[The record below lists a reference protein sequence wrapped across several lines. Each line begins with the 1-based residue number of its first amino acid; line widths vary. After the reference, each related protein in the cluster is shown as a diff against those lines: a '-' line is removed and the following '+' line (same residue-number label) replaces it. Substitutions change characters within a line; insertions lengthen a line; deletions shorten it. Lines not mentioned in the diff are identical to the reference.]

1 MSHEKAA
8 DKNMVESYVRK
19 DLPPE
24 QEVQFEAH
32 YFECPDCA
40 ETVALEQS
48 LLVSRPQPWWR
59 RAFPVLTPAT
69 AALLALVRAPAE
81 TRTASGAKP
90 SGWGWVWQR
99 PWSTAPALAAL
110 ALAGVTAYQALV
122 VIPALR
128 GQLRDTLLP
137 QPVASYVM
145 PPISR
150 GDARALKIPE
160 GVRFYTIYMDPT
172 WEGSFAAYLCSVQD
186 ESGSSRF
193 SIRLPG
199 PPPGKPV
206 QILMARSLL
215 PSGRYTVVI
224 RNAAETSNPEAELA
238 RYALVLKLD

>member
-1 MSHEKAA
+1 MNHTEAVSAGA
-8 DKNMVESYVRK
+8 VERYLLDQLSDSESEEFEQHFFDCLECAR
-19 DLPPE
+19 DLRAGVMFE
-24 QEVQFEAH
+24 DNARAVFLEERQE
-32 YFECPDCA
+32 A
-40 ETVALEQS
+40 E
-48 LLVSRPQPWWR
+48 
-59 RAFPVLTPAT
+59 
-69 AALLALVRAPAE
+69 RAPAE
-81 TRTASGAKP
+81 TRTAAEAKP
-90 SGWGWVWQR
+90 SGWVWVWQR
-99 PWSTAPALAAL
+99 PWTAASALAVL

-145 PPISR
+145 PHISR
-150 GDARALKIPE
+150 GDARALEIPK

-186 ESGSSRF
+186 ESGSTRF

-199 PPPGKPV
+199 PRPGKPV

-224 RNAAETSNPEAELA
+224 RNAAETSKPEAELA
-238 RYALVLKLD
+238 RYALILKLD

>member
-32 YFECPDCA
+32 YFECPECA

-48 LLVSRPQPWWR
+48 LPVSRPQPWWRR

-69 AALLALVRAPAE
+69 AVLLAL
-81 TRTASGAKP
+81 
-90 SGWGWVWQR
+90 R

-186 ESGSSRF
+186 ESGSTRF